1 MEAIF
6 DSLDGIFILII
17 FCSVLIVGIIWW
29 LLGRV
34 EQSYLAQFMIIHEG
48 NDARTLALREIQ
60 DDLDKIKQK
69 LEIYYPD

>member
-6 DSLDGIFILII
+6 DSLDGIWITIV

-29 LLGRV
+29 LLGRL
-34 EQSYLAQFMIIHEG
+34 EQSFINQFMITHQG

>member
-29 LLGRV
+29 LLGRL
-34 EQSYLAQFMIIHEG
+34 EQSFIAQFRITHQG

-60 DDLDKIKQK
+60 DDLDRIKEK
-69 LEIYYPD
+69 LGLY